1 MFGNMTRKNRI
12 RLELIRLVGV
22 EPDEVELAERYINGD
37 DRALD
42 KLVYIKCR
50 KKGMDP
56 RPPFDGPE
64 EVFL

>member
-1 MFGNMTRKNRI
+1 MTRKNRI